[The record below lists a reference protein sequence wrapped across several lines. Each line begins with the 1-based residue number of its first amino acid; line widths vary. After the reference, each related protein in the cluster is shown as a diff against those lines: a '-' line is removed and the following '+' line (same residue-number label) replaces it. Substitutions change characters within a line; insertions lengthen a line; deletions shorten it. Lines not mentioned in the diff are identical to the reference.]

1 MDQGALAAFAAAAV
15 LVELTPGPNMTWLA
29 LVAATEGRRAGLAA
43 VAGVTLGLTGMAAA
57 AALGL
62 AAIIANVPAAY
73 QALRWAG
80 AGYLLW
86 LAWDAW
92 RDAAGPLLG
101 EPAGLSAQ
109 FGRGLL
115 TNLLNP
121 KAAVFY
127 LTVQA
132 SFLPPAP
139 ALAEV
144 FTFSAVYVVIA
155 TVIHAGIV
163 ALAGSFTR
171 FLDPPQR
178 ERRVRRVMALALV
191 GVAAWVFWKT

>member
-1 MDQGALAAFAAAAV
+1 
-15 LVELTPGPNMTWLA
+15 
-29 LVAATEGRRAGLAA
+29 
-43 VAGVTLGLTGMAAA
+43 
-57 AALGL
+57 
-62 AAIIANVPAAY
+62 
-73 QALRWAG
+73 
-80 AGYLLW
+80 
-86 LAWDAW
+86 
-92 RDAAGPLLG
+92 LG

-109 FGRGLL
+109 FGRALL

-144 FTFSAVYVVIA
+144 FTFSAVYVAIA
-155 TVIHAGIV
+155 TVIHSGIV